1 MRTRTKPMSVDNV
14 TSITRHNNEQYRLMS
29 IRHVDQQHA
38 EKVQQERKAKINHEI
53 TEAERVAQNR
63 RMNRPGQNIDK
74 FA

>member
-1 MRTRTKPMSVDNV
+1 MSVDHT
-14 TSITRHNNEQYRLMS
+14 TSITKYNNEQYRLMS
-29 IRHVDQQHA
+29 VQHVDQQHA

-63 RMNRPGQNIDK
+63 RMNRAGQNIDK